1 MKNIFKKKAKKQ
13 IPKSKLKFRKNV
25 IISFWVVVIFL
36 VFGFIEIRHNVR
48 LCTDIQI
55 NIENEADNY
64 FLSPEDVIR
73 LMTNGGKE
81 KVLNN
86 SFNNISIK
94 TLEKRVREGNA
105 FVEKCQIARNLEG
118 VLFVD
123 VALKRPIARFIRKSK
138 ADVYVDNNGTVLNVL
153 RKFTARVLL
162 VTQSERSTPLD
173 FKKNKQ
179 DQELLEMIK
188 YIHQDPFLKA
198 QVAQIDVLK
207 NQEMVLYL
215 QLGRQVVDFG
225 NLTQW
230 KSKLDRFKVFYK
242 EILPRKGWNAYR
254 KISLRF
260 DKQIICE

>member
-1 MKNIFKKKAKKQ
+1 M
-13 IPKSKLKFRKNV
+13 
-25 IISFWVVVIFL
+25 
-36 VFGFIEIRHNVR
+36 
-48 LCTDIQI
+48 
-55 NIENEADNY
+55 
-64 FLSPEDVIR
+64 
-73 LMTNGGKE
+73 
-81 KVLNN
+81 
-86 SFNNISIK
+86 
-94 TLEKRVREGNA
+94 
-105 FVEKCQIARNLEG
+105 
-118 VLFVD
+118 
-123 VALKRPIARFIRKSK
+123 
-138 ADVYVDNNGTVLNVL
+138 NVL

-230 KSKLDRFKVFYK
+230 KSKLDRFKV
-242 EILPRKGWNAYR
+242 L
-254 KISLRF
+254 
-260 DKQIICE
+260 